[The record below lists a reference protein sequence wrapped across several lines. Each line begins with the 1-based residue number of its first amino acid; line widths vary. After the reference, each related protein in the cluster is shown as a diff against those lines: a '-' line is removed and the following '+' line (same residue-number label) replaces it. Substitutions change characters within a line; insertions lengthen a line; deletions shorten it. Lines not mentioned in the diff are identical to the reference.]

1 MRSPRVRYLSETAH
15 GASMAKSYQQIQQQ
29 IAKLQREAQAVK
41 KNETSGVI
49 DRIKA
54 AIQHSE
60 LTAEDLFGSKAGKST
75 ARASGGAKTTAK
87 KSGATGRRVP
97 IKYRD
102 ENGNT
107 WSARGSQPR
116 WLVAALQ
123 AGRKIEEFEVKPH

>member
-1 MRSPRVRYLSETAH
+1 
-15 GASMAKSYQQIQQQ
+15 MAKSYQQIQQQ
-29 IAKLQREAQAVK
+29 IAKLQREAQTVK
-41 KNETSGVI
+41 KKETGDVI

-54 AIQHSE
+54 AIQHYE
-60 LTAEDLFGSKAGKST
+60 LTVDDLFGSRSGK
-75 ARASGGAKTTAK
+75 RAAKTSRGAKTPAK

-97 IKYRD
+97 VKYRD